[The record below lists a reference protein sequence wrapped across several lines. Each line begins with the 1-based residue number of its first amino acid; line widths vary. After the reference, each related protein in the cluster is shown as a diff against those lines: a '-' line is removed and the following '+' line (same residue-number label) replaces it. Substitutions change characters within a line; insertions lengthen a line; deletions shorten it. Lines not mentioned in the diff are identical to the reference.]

1 MRLRILTHY
10 YPPEVGA
17 PQMRLAA
24 LAEGLARSGAE
35 VTVHTGFPHYP
46 DGEIKAPFR
55 NRPLRIERV
64 GAVRVMRSW
73 VYPAPNSGFG
83 RRLANHASLAGAA
96 LAAAPT
102 GGPADVLLVETPP
115 LLLAGAAVAYA
126 RAKRARLVLN
136 VADLWPDSAVEMGT
150 LNSPA
155 AIAAARR
162 VERGAY
168 RQAAAIACPTEGIFA
183 TLEARPESTG
193 KAALMRPAVDLARF
207 DAASVNRLPPESVV
221 KGSSVAHGGDGGVAD
236 ARPLRVL
243 YAGTVG
249 LAHGLATLLDAAAMA
264 ANGAAGGRG
273 VAIGNG
279 GGAPS
284 AAGGGVPPFA
294 VTIAGDGAEAAGL
307 RARLVADGP
316 AGVRM
321 LGAVAA
327 ERIPSLYAESDVAV
341 VILRDLPIFEGAL
354 PTKLLE
360 AMAAARPVVLAARGE
375 AARLVESE
383 GCGVVVPPEDPRAL
397 AEALRALAT
406 DPARRAALGAA
417 GRRTAERDFGR
428 EAWLRRWADLLAAA

>member
-24 LAEGLARSGAE
+24 LARGLARQGAE

-46 DGEIKAPFR
+46 DGEIKPPFR
-55 NRPLRIERV
+55 NRPLRFERV
-64 GAVRVMRSW
+64 DGVRVMRSW
-73 VYPAPNSGFG
+73 VYAAPNRGVA

-96 LAAAPT
+96 LAAAPA

-115 LLLAGAAVAYA
+115 LLLAGAAVAYS
-126 RAKRARLVLN
+126 RAKRAKLVLN

-150 LNSPA
+150 LDSPT

-162 VERGAY
+162 VERAAY
-168 RQAAAIACPTEGIFA
+168 RRAAAIACPTEGIFA
-183 TLEARPESTG
+183 ALRERPESAA

-207 DAASVNRLPPESVV
+207 DRAALDFDRAP
-221 KGSSVAHGGDGGVAD
+221 
-236 ARPLRVL
+236 ARSKSAAANGRRAGAAPLRVL

-249 LAHGLATLLDAAAMA
+249 LAHGLETLLDAAEAA
-264 ANGAAGGRG
+264 ANGTAREGAGGRD
-273 VAIGNG
+273 G
-279 GGAPS
+279 GRGA
-284 AAGGGVPPFA
+284 VEPPLA
-294 VTIAGDGAEAAGL
+294 VTIAGDGAEAAAL
-307 RARLVADGP
+307 RARLASRGP

-321 LGAVAA
+321 LGAVPA
-327 ERIPSLYAESDVAV
+327 ERIPALYAESDVAV
-341 VILRDLPIFEGAL
+341 VTLRDLPIFEGAL

-375 AARLVESE
+375 AARLVEAE
-383 GCGVVVPPEDPRAL
+383 RCGIVVPPEDPGALCEALLAL
-397 AEALRALAT
+397 AA

-417 GRRTAERDFGR
+417 GRRAAERDFGR
-428 EAWLRRWADLLAAA
+428 EAWLRRWADLLASA